1 VGDASLDDILDAG
14 ETTDSPFGDM
24 TDGEGDAASG
34 SGYTCITLLYGT
46 NREAQTDFGERL
58 DHQEAFTV
66 RLDPTCEPGRV
77 AVGTRYCHLG
87 LLTVTVPDSRQRG
100 DRINAVPRD
109 AIRVTDRQRRRL
121 ISVWNYEPLDEN
133 EFSALAFD
141 MLADAVG
148 QMDGEFN
155 NQVIVFIHGF
165 NVRFRDAAFR
175 AAQIKYDLD
184 SRARSSSIPGQPMAV
199 SCTICPTWMMPISA
213 WTGWLISCGWS
224 GSPSRTRTS
233 M

>member
-1 VGDASLDDILDAG
+1 MGDASLDDILDAG

-213 WTGWLISCGWS
+213 WTGWLISCGW
-224 GSPSRTRTS
+224 
-233 M
+233 